1 MDKLKSSLQI
11 SNIIRLTVILSV
23 IISIPVMAD
32 WVVMQK
38 TDPEIRDYMA
48 IVFTGKKT
56 GWVAG
61 SAPLEDF
68 ENLGFIGY
76 TIDGGVTWQKSKIQ
90 LGADLTGIY
99 FLDSN
104 HGWVV
109 GQKGIIANTTNGKDW
124 DIQISKV
131 GTWLKSIHFVNKN
144 IGYAAGENGT
154 FLSTRN
160 GGRVWKVLEGGQV
173 GEGVG
178 ENDSSLYNAIQFLDE
193 KTGWVAG
200 VRLMPT
206 KKSQA
211 SLIQKT
217 IDGAKTWVI
226 QETGTEDI
234 LEDIFFIDA
243 STGWAVGDNGVIL
256 HTNNGGDHW
265 NMQTSGTQEKLRSIR
280 FADKNVGWAVG
291 GDFGVG
297 VTLSTTDGGNTW
309 TVEESREAKVKVFVL
324 DKQNTWVA
332 GATGSILKAE

>member
-160 GGRVWKVLEGGQV
+160 GGRVWKVLQGGQV
-173 GEGVG
+173 GEAVG
-178 ENDSSLYNAIQFLDE
+178 EKDSSLYNAIQFLDE

-206 KKSQA
+206 KKSQS
-211 SLIQKT
+211 SLIEKT

-226 QETGTEDI
+226 QETGTE
-234 LEDIFFIDA
+234 
-243 STGWAVGDNGVIL
+243 DNGVIL